1 MIHIKTGDTMYYLN
15 TFLLY
20 SILGF
25 LLETGISMITK
36 SHFQSGIMHG
46 PWTPIYG
53 LGVIVIIL
61 LSNYLFYNLHMP
73 RWIETIFAF
82 IIITIILTALEWL
95 GGVLIEK
102 CFHIVFWDYSKEAF
116 SIGKY
121 ISLSKSLIWGV
132 GSIIFIYAIKPLLE
146 GIVKNIPSTLT
157 IIITFI
163 FILDFI
169 ITFIQKAHIK

>member
-1 MIHIKTGDTMYYLN
+1 MYYLN

-25 LLETGISMITK
+25 LLETIRSFLVNSKFT
-36 SHFQSGIMHG
+36 SGILYG

-53 LGVIVIIL
+53 IGIVIVILI
-61 LSNYLFYNLHMP
+61 SNYLFSHLHLS
-73 RWIETIFAF
+73 RWLETFITF
-82 IIITIILTALEWL
+82 IIITLVLTLLEWI

-102 CFHIVFWDYSKEAF
+102 IFHVVFWDYSKEAL

-132 GSIIFIYAIKPLLE
+132 GSIIFIYVLKPLLE
-146 GIVKNIPSTLT
+146 GLIKHIPIPVTVILTLLM
-157 IIITFI
+157 ISDLILTFVNKSKI
-163 FILDFI
+163 
-169 ITFIQKAHIK
+169 

>member
-1 MIHIKTGDTMYYLN
+1 MYYLN

-25 LLETGISMITK
+25 LLETVRSFLVNSKFT
-36 SHFQSGIMHG
+36 SGILYG

-53 LGVIVIIL
+53 IGIVIVILI
-61 LSNYLFYNLHMP
+61 SNYLFAHLHLS
-73 RWIETIFAF
+73 RWVETFITF
-82 IIITIILTALEWL
+82 IIITIVLTLLEWI

-102 CFHIVFWDYSKEAF
+102 IFHVVFWDYSKEAL

-132 GSIIFIYAIKPLLE
+132 GSIIFIYVLKPLLE
-146 GIVKNIPSTLT
+146 GVIKLVPVPVTVILTLLMLSDL
-157 IIITFI
+157 ILTFVNKSKI
-163 FILDFI
+163 
-169 ITFIQKAHIK
+169 

>member
-1 MIHIKTGDTMYYLN
+1 MYYLN

-25 LLETGISMITK
+25 LLETVRSFLVSSKFT
-36 SHFQSGIMHG
+36 SGILYG

-53 LGVIVIIL
+53 LGIVLVILI
-61 LSNYLFYNLHMP
+61 SNYLFSHLHLS
-73 RWIETIFAF
+73 RWVETLITFM
-82 IIITIILTALEWL
+82 IITLVLTLLEWI

-102 CFHIVFWDYSKEAF
+102 IFHVVFWDYSKEAL

-132 GSIIFIYAIKPLLE
+132 GSIIFIYVLKPLLE
-146 GIVKNIPSTLT
+146 GVIKRVPVPVTVILTLLMLSDL
-157 IIITFI
+157 ILTFVNKSKI
-163 FILDFI
+163 
-169 ITFIQKAHIK
+169 

>member
-1 MIHIKTGDTMYYLN
+1 MYYLN

-25 LLETGISMITK
+25 LLETIRSFLVNSKFT
-36 SHFQSGIMHG
+36 SGILYG

-53 LGVIVIIL
+53 IGIVIVILI
-61 LSNYLFYNLHMP
+61 SNYLFAHLHLS
-73 RWIETIFAF
+73 RWVETFITF
-82 IIITIILTALEWL
+82 IIITIVLTLLEWV

-102 CFHIVFWDYSKEAF
+102 IFHVVFWNYSKEAL

-132 GSIIFIYAIKPLLE
+132 GSIIFIYVLKPLLE
-146 GIVKNIPSTLT
+146 TLIKRIPLPVTVILTLLMLSDLIFTFVK
-157 IIITFI
+157 
-163 FILDFI
+163 
-169 ITFIQKAHIK
+169 KK

>member
-1 MIHIKTGDTMYYLN
+1 MYYLN

-25 LLETGISMITK
+25 LLETVRSFLVNSKFT
-36 SHFQSGIMHG
+36 SGILYG

-53 LGVIVIIL
+53 IGIVIVILI
-61 LSNYLFYNLHMP
+61 SNYLFAHLHLS
-73 RWIETIFAF
+73 RWVETLITFM
-82 IIITIILTALEWL
+82 IITLVLTLLEWL

-102 CFHIVFWDYSKEAF
+102 IFHVVFWDYSKEAL

-132 GSIIFIYAIKPLLE
+132 GSIIFIYVLKPLLE
-146 GIVKNIPSTLT
+146 GVIKRVPVPVTVILTLLMLSDL
-157 IIITFI
+157 ILTFVNKSKI
-163 FILDFI
+163 
-169 ITFIQKAHIK
+169 